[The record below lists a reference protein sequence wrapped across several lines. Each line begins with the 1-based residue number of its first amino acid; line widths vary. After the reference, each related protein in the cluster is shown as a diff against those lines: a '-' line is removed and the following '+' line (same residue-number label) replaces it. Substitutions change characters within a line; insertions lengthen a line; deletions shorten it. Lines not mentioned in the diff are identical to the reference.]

1 MWMGGILLSVG
12 TVYTIMPIPPEAGA
26 TEYFPAGAV
35 TIGVE
40 ARALDNALI
49 ADHFSD
55 ITPEQQAEIDA
66 NKPADLDDGGVSIHV
81 CASGSLEEYVRFD
94 CFRGDPHYHYI
105 TPAEGHQEIVK
116 FDSVAHGDMLEWAL
130 SRLVDRLPQML
141 ARAGATHLAGAVDTG
156 AVHTVLPRV
165 RAACGVASVC

>member
-1 MWMGGILLSVG
+1 MSVG
-12 TVYTIMPIPPEAGA
+12 TVYTIMPIPPAPAA

-40 ARALDNALI
+40 ARGLDNALI
-49 ADHFSD
+49 AEHFSD

-105 TPAEGHQEIVK
+105 TAAEGHQEIVK
-116 FDSVAHGDMLEWAL
+116 FDSVAHGDMIEWAL
-130 SRLVDRLPQML
+130 GRLADRLPEML
-141 ARAGATHLAGAVDTG
+141 ARAGARDLARAVDPA
-156 AVHTVLPRV
+156 AVSAALPRV
-165 RAACGVASVC
+165 RAACGVASSC

>member
-1 MWMGGILLSVG
+1 MSVG
-12 TVYTIMPIPPEAGA
+12 TVYTIMPIPPEVEA

-49 ADHFSD
+49 AEHFSD
-55 ITPEQQAEIDA
+55 VTPEQQAEIDA
-66 NKPADLDDGGVSIHV
+66 NKPVDLDDGGVSIHV
-81 CASGSLEEYVRFD
+81 CASGSLEEYIRFD

-116 FDSVAHGDMLEWAL
+116 FDSVAHGEMIEWAL
-130 SRLVDRLPQML
+130 GRLADRLPEML
-141 ARAGATHLAGAVDTG
+141 ARAGATDLAEAVDPV
-156 AVHTVLPRV
+156 AVSAVLPRV
-165 RAACGVASVC
+165 RAACGVANNC